1 MEPHSSTSSS
11 EQTAPPPT
19 ARLAV
24 LAWAV
29 AGALVLLALWE
40 VTLHQMGAVPGAAM
54 RPGRQAA
61 ELFLAP
67 VEAGR
72 RRLVMF
78 GSSRVENG
86 FAPSV
91 VKQHLDTDFDV
102 RNCSMAMGSSAQMLE
117 IAKHELRPGDVVICE
132 VWPIGFYE
140 DRSAPDMP
148 EFANHFGAA
157 WALSRL
163 ERAWADALAD
173 NLLAFSSN
181 GDPVDRLRLTL
192 RAGLVGGNP
201 EQLNPENARFIEHP
215 DGWREAILADDD
227 VENWRKHAAAN
238 APKPSHLTPDQRLDR
253 FEKMLAR
260 LSPVVSDLENSGVT
274 VLFLCMPSSGLYR
287 AMEEAT
293 FPRNHYWDRLEH
305 TFPGRCLHF
314 ADDPVMRELWTPDE
328 SHLETKGARVFSG
341 RVAWWVNQ
349 KAGGL
354 SPAADP

>member
-11 EQTAPPPT
+11 EQTVPPPT
-19 ARLAV
+19 ARLSV
-24 LAWAV
+24 LAWAL
-29 AGALVLLALWE
+29 AGAVALLALWE

-61 ELFLAP
+61 EVFLAP
-67 VEAGR
+67 VETGR

-91 VKQHLDTDFDV
+91 VRQHLDTHFDV
-102 RNCSMAMGSSAQMLE
+102 RNSSMAMGSSAQMLE
-117 IAKHELRPGDVVICE
+117 IAQHELRPGEVVICE

-148 EFANHFGAA
+148 EFANYFGAA

-163 ERAWADALAD
+163 ERALADALAD
-173 NLLAFSSN
+173 NLLVFSSN

-201 EQLNPENARFIEHP
+201 EQLNAENARFIEHP
-215 DGWREAILADDD
+215 DGWREAILAHED

-238 APKPSHLTPDQRLDR
+238 APKPSHLTPEERLER

-260 LSPVVSDLENSGVT
+260 LLPVVSELENDGVT
-274 VLFLCMPSSGLYR
+274 VLFLCMPSSGVYR
-287 AMEEAT
+287 AMEDDT
-293 FPRNHYWDRLEH
+293 FPRDQYWDRLAQA
-305 TFPGRCLHF
+305 FPGRCLHF

-328 SHLETKGARVFSG
+328 SHLETNGARAFSS

-349 KAGGL
+349 VQAE
-354 SPAADP
+354 SPPAVDP